1 MYISF
6 WLVKTNSGD
15 NMILV
20 YMENI
25 DFMRKIINYLDNTNV
40 KYTTNLSTNYDYI
53 LIAELNNK
61 IINFAKEQY
70 QIGKKI
76 IFLSYLEEKNISFY
90 YQRKSKKSKDYL
102 KKLNDIL
109 LITSKV
115 FVHFEATRK
124 IITENKEIPVIIVP
138 KEIPVINISK
148 NNKDI
153 YNKYKIKRRVKKI
166 IVVDNEYKNIEK
178 LYVLANTYPKYNFI
192 YFGYNPDYL
201 ISKKQ
206 RDMINNLS
214 SNVTLIKYNDLN
226 VFSDVCKISDIVI
239 FLEDYGIN
247 IDYVYITLLFKKQL
261 VIKENK
267 LFEDLFINS
276 KNAYTFKSKEDLLLK
291 FKKIVN
297 NRVSNLTDVAYFLIK
312 DNTFDEIIKKY
323 NAYLI

>member
-40 KYTTNLSTNYDYI
+40 KYTTNLNNNYDYI

-61 IINFAKEQY
+61 VINFAKEQY

-206 RDMINNLS
+206 CDMINNLP

-297 NRVSNLTDVAYFLIK
+297 NRVANLTDVAYFLIK

>member
-40 KYTTNLSTNYDYI
+40 KYTTNLNNNYDYI

-61 IINFAKEQY
+61 VINFTKEQY

-206 RDMINNLS
+206 CDMINNLP

-297 NRVSNLTDVAYFLIK
+297 NRVANLTDVAYFLIK

>member
-25 DFMRKIINYLDNTNV
+25 DFMRKIINYLDNTIV
-40 KYTTNLSTNYDYI
+40 KYTTNLNNNYDYI

-61 IINFAKEQY
+61 VINFTKEQY

-206 RDMINNLS
+206 CDMINNLP

-297 NRVSNLTDVAYFLIK
+297 NRVANLTDVAYFLIK

>member
-61 IINFAKEQY
+61 VINFAKEQY

-124 IITENKEIPVIIVP
+124 IITENK
-138 KEIPVINISK
+138 
-148 NNKDI
+148 
-153 YNKYKIKRRVKKI
+153 
-166 IVVDNEYKNIEK
+166 
-178 LYVLANTYPKYNFI
+178 
-192 YFGYNPDYL
+192 
-201 ISKKQ
+201 
-206 RDMINNLS
+206 
-214 SNVTLIKYNDLN
+214 NVN
-226 VFSDVCKISDIVI
+226 
-239 FLEDYGIN
+239 
-247 IDYVYITLLFKKQL
+247 
-261 VIKENK
+261 
-267 LFEDLFINS
+267 
-276 KNAYTFKSKEDLLLK
+276 
-291 FKKIVN
+291 
-297 NRVSNLTDVAYFLIK
+297 
-312 DNTFDEIIKKY
+312 
-323 NAYLI
+323 

>member
-40 KYTTNLSTNYDYI
+40 KYTTNLNNNYDYI

-61 IINFAKEQY
+61 VINFTKEQY

-206 RDMINNLS
+206 CDMINNLP

-297 NRVSNLTDVAYFLIK
+297 NRVANLTDVAYFLIK
-312 DNTFDEIIKKY
+312 DNTFDEIIKK
-323 NAYLI
+323 LIMLI